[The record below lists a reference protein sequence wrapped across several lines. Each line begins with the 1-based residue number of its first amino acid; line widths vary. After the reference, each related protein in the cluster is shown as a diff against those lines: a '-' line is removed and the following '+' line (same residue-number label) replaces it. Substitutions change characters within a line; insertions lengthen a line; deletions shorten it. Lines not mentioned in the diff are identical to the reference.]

1 MKFVSKDCNVQNL
14 CIKPGSLGSRF
25 PNIGYGSEGRVY
37 KYDEDTAIKM
47 FDRKKYPFKLDKI
60 KELINLKD
68 PNFCFPTGVVYT
80 RNNNLV
86 GYKMDLV
93 NNHNNY
99 ESFLELFLEYIPY
112 GLISQEQLMMI
123 LFEIDSAI
131 KRIHK
136 YDYTIGDIRPK
147 NILFDNED
155 KPVIIDTDSGSYK
168 GYDYDLEYPR
178 LLWAKKVYNKD
189 FSKKDNDIYVWAVM
203 FLESLLTYN
212 SLNIKND
219 DYLAIELYQSKKMF
233 DELIKR
239 MNLDKYIKE
248 GLREIFSDADNKPYI
263 GDIFKDY
270 VFDKPLINRI
280 PSKIL
285 SLKYMR

>member
-1 MKFVSKDCNVQNL
+1 
-14 CIKPGSLGSRF
+14 
-25 PNIGYGSEGRVY
+25 
-37 KYDEDTAIKM
+37 
-47 FDRKKYPFKLDKI
+47 
-60 KELINLKD
+60 
-68 PNFCFPTGVVYT
+68 
-80 RNNNLV
+80 
-86 GYKMDLV
+86 
-93 NNHNNY
+93 
-99 ESFLELFLEYIPY
+99 
-112 GLISQEQLMMI
+112 MML
-123 LFEIDSAI
+123 LFEIDLAI